1 MNGERRTRKME
12 DNITEAADTR
22 YEVVCGKKFWYR
34 YEDARCYS
42 TMENGVR
49 VLRWVK
55 SPGKYITYYC

>member
-1 MNGERRTRKME
+1 ME
-12 DNITEAADTR
+12 DNITEAADPR
-22 YEVVCGKKFWYR
+22 YEVVFGKKFWYR